1 MGRVK
6 ETLLRETNLHT
17 DEPNQPA
24 EPTTSTTKKHQY
36 VVHFNNHGEILRHY
50 TWASTHK
57 QAMAHAAHQISRLLG
72 VSPAS
77 IANQMKRP
85 NSVSVINM
93 SKGV

>member
-1 MGRVK
+1 MLDTTTTK
-6 ETLLRETNLHT
+6 YTKDTNMHT
-17 DEPNQPA
+17 DDAPPG
-24 EPTTSTTKKHQY
+24 TKGKNQY

-72 VSPAS
+72 VTPGAVMGK
-77 IANQMKRP
+77 MKRP
-85 NSVSVINM
+85 NSVSVVEL